1 MAQINKP
8 NLHFNTKLYTG
19 NGSTNHAITGVGFQP
34 DLAWVKE
41 RSNSDNNILHH
52 LGMNAGDYLKT
63 NTTSGLS
70 NSGEMIKSLNTDGFT
85 VGTRGE
91 VNTGSA
97 NYVSWNWKGAASYAT
112 NNVGSTTSYVSANT
126 TSGFAIVKW
135 TGTGSATTLGH
146 GLGATPS
153 WILIANTT
161 DDVNWMMFA
170 RSMIAPGATNKEFF
184 EINQDNGLQANGSAT
199 TFTST
204 SNTTFGVGTDN
215 KLNGNGDAM
224 IAYVFAPIKG
234 FSSFGKYVG
243 NGNVKGPFIYTGF
256 KPAWVLQ
263 KQQATRDWT
272 LADNKRANS
281 FNVINAR
288 LNPNTA
294 NSEGANNLIDFY
306 SNGFKC
312 RGSES
317 NSNESGGTY
326 MYFAFAESP
335 IVGTNGVPTL
345 AR

>member
-112 NNVGSTTSYVSANT
+112 NNVGSTTSQVSANT

-146 GLGATPS
+146 GLGATPT
-153 WILIANTT
+153 WILIANLT
-161 DDVNWMMFA
+161 DDVNWMMYA

-184 EINQDNGLQANGSAT
+184 EINANAGLQANGSAT

-215 KLNGNGDAM
+215 KLNGSGDAM

-234 FSSFGKYVG
+234 FSSFGKYIG
-243 NGNVKGPFIYTGF
+243 NGNTNGPFIYTGF
-256 KPAWVLQ
+256 KPAFVLQ
-263 KQQATRDWT
+263 KQHATRDWT
-272 LADNKRANS
+272 IADNKRAYS
-281 FNVINAR
+281 FNPINAR
-288 LNPNTA
+288 LNPNTST
-294 NSEGANNLIDFY
+294 SEGANNLTDFY
-306 SNGFKC
+306 SNGFRCK
-312 RGSES
+312 GTET
-317 NSNESGGTY
+317 NTNESGGTY

-335 IVGTNGVPTL
+335 IVGSNDTPAT